1 MELERSE
8 ARKSEPK
15 KTGEAGKEANWEII
29 YCCPNR
35 DFQFRSG
42 REQDPGPR
50 GSPQEP
56 QAPVDDEA
64 DEPLFVLTANT
75 ESCAASLLLWHLGH
89 SAFCLPYTRASN
101 W

>member
-1 MELERSE
+1 M
-8 ARKSEPK
+8 
-15 KTGEAGKEANWEII
+15 I
-29 YCCPNR
+29 YRRPNR

-50 GSPQEP
+50 GSPHAP
-56 QAPVDDEA
+56 QAPAEEGVDA
-64 DEPLFVLTANT
+64 LPFAVAVTANT
-75 ESCAASLLLWHLGH
+75 ESCGDSLLLWHLGH